1 MLACVG
7 VSALTP
13 GVSALLVTSVRYIAS
28 AFIAISCLVLSYLVF
43 LIPQMNCR
51 EEREGTCFACTT
63 ALSYLINN
71 KYSVVLKDSFL
82 KGAVQTGKMILDVF
96 SAF

>member
-1 MLACVG
+1 
-7 VSALTP
+7 
-13 GVSALLVTSVRYIAS
+13 
-28 AFIAISCLVLSYLVF
+28 
-43 LIPQMNCR
+43 MNCR